1 MQCHPS
7 WWCVSGSEHQAIRAI
22 TYVST
27 AGAATNIMGNV
38 SIDPIGYQTLAPYM
52 SCMPGLIQPNDV
64 AKAALF
70 LATSSAI
77 NGAELTVDQGWLT
90 A

>member
-1 MQCHPS
+1 
-7 WWCVSGSEHQAIRAI
+7 
-22 TYVST
+22 
-27 AGAATNIMGNV
+27 MGNV
-38 SIDPIGYQTLAPYM
+38 NIDPTGYQALAPYM

-77 NGAELTVDQGWLT
+77 NGAELTVDHGWLT